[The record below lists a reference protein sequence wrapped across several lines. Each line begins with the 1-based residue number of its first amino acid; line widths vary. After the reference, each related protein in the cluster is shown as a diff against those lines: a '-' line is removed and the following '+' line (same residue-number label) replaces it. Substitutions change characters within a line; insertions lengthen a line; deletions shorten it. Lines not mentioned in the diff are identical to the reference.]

1 MAHLS
6 KGTTITIV
14 SDSPVVIIPE
24 VSNLTGP
31 ERSKDEIETTHLTS
45 TGKEFLLGFPDNQ
58 VSFEMNYQPG
68 NAANQRLQELFED
81 DASTGLANW
90 EIDYTQ
96 LSPVVTVAFAA
107 RVQTLSDSSQVGDK
121 LSRSVTLKISGA
133 VTTTP

>member
-24 VSNLTGP
+24 VSNIAGP

-45 TGKEFLLGFPDNQ
+45 TDKEFLTGFSDNQ

-68 NAANQRLQELFED
+68 NTANQRLQDMFEAD
-81 DASTGLANW
+81 TLGNW
-90 EIDYTQ
+90 EVDYTQ
-96 LSPVVTVAFAA
+96 LSPVVTVAFSA
-107 RVQTLSDSSQVGDK
+107 RVLTLTDAAAVGDK
-121 LSRSVTLKISGA
+121 LTRSVTLKISGA